1 MSVRFIY
8 GRAGTG
14 KTAFCLNDI
23 KRKLNDGK
31 SHPLILLVPEQFT
44 FEAEKYLLNTIKK
57 DEKIRAQVLSFKTLA
72 NRVFTEVGG
81 LTRQHMKSCGRSM
94 LIYKIIEDIQKDLKV
109 YSKASRQQGFIKKVS
124 QVITELKRFEVAPEK
139 LLEIT
144 ETIDNLGLREK
155 LKDISLI
162 YSKFE
167 ESLHQNYIDQ
177 EDELTLLAEKLEY
190 SSQFEGAEFWIDGF
204 TGFTPKQ
211 YRVIEKLLKK
221 ASRVNVT
228 LCMDTSH
235 NLYEIDTTDLFY
247 TTKKTED
254 KLLEICQRNNISYEK
269 PIDLN
274 GKIPERF
281 RESEELSFLEKH
293 LFSYPYEVYPSKTKD
308 ITLFKAVNV
317 YSEVEE
323 TARDIIRLVRDEG
336 FRYSDIVV
344 ATRDLNRYHKLI
356 KAIFSQY
363 GIPYFIDIKM
373 EIKNNPIIVFITS
386 LFDIHLKRWSYESVF
401 RYLKTGFTDLEKE
414 DINLI
419 ENYVLA
425 NGIKGDKWKEE
436 IWNYRLNYRFD
447 RLSIEEDEKEIIER
461 VNEIKRKIATPLQDF
476 YKKFSKSKNIK
487 EACGTVYDF
496 LVEMKLSQKIQ
507 KLIEKFK
514 QEKEF
519 DTANQYAQVW
529 DIVVDV
535 LDQMVEVMGEEKV
548 TVEQFAKILSIG
560 FDEYQIGSIPP
571 TLDEVLVT
579 SVDRMKSHNAKALY
593 IIGVN
598 DGIFP
603 AALFEEGILTDGDRE
618 ILASYNVELDR
629 DTKTKIFEEQF
640 LVYTAL
646 TSTSKFL
653 RISYPIA
660 DHEGKSL
667 RPSIIISRLKKIF
680 PKIKQFSNVVEID
693 TEEENLNRVST
704 PLPTFNEMVSAI
716 KKWDV
721 TNKMHPLWLDVY
733 KWYAKNESWK
743 PKLTRALEGLYYTNQ
758 VEKVPAHKIKKLYG
772 DEMYFSVSRL
782 EKYAACPFAYF
793 VQYGLKAR
801 ERKIYSFEPPD
812 LGTFMHNVLDRFS
825 KALEEEGL
833 TWQDIDREWCDE
845 AVAIIVDDMIQK
857 IPGYILNSSPRYKYL
872 AERLKRVLSNAVWVV
887 SEHIK
892 RSSFVPLDHEVAFGD
907 NQKYPPIKIVLS
919 NGEEINLIGR
929 IDRVDIFEKED
940 EAYIRIIDYKSGNKT
955 LDLSDVFYGLE
966 LQLLIYLD
974 AILESA
980 INGNTNLNPAGI
992 FYFKIDDPI
1001 IKADKDISDEELQMQ
1016 IFKKLRLEGLV
1027 LNDAQIIK
1035 EMDKS
1040 IEGTSYIIPA
1050 TINKDGSVG
1059 KNTKGATKEQ
1069 FELLRKHV
1077 KKTIQRLTE
1086 QMLEGDISISP
1097 YKKDKETP
1105 CKYCPYASVC
1115 QFETNFKGNEYRI
1128 IKSKDV
1134 EEIWSILEQEVE
1146 SDGNQMDL

>member
-1 MSVRFIY
+1 MSIRFIY

-14 KTAFCLNDI
+14 KTSFCLNDI
-23 KRKLNDGK
+23 KRKLSDGK
-31 SHPLILLVPEQFT
+31 SHPLILFVPEQFT
-44 FEAEKYLLNTIKK
+44 FEAEKYLLDTIEK

-81 LTRQHMKSCGRSM
+81 LTHQHLTSCGRSM
-94 LIYKIIEDIQKDLKV
+94 LIYKIMEDAQEDLKI
-109 YSKASRQQGFIKKVS
+109 YSQASKQQGFIKKIS
-124 QVITELKRFEVAPEK
+124 ETITELKRFEVSPDK
-139 LLEIT
+139 LLEIA
-144 ETIDNLGLREK
+144 ETIDYLGLREK
-155 LKDISLI
+155 LRDISLI

-177 EDELTLLAEKLEY
+177 EDELALLAEKLEY

-228 LCMDTSH
+228 LCMDTSC
-235 NLYEIDTTDLFY
+235 NFSEIDTTDLFY

-269 PIDLN
+269 PVDLN
-274 GKIPERF
+274 GGTPKRF

-293 LFSYPYEVYPSKTKD
+293 FFSYPYKVYPSETKD
-308 ITLFKAVNV
+308 ISLFKAVNV

-323 TARDIIRLVRDEG
+323 TARDIIRLVRDKG
-336 FRYSDIVV
+336 LRYSEIVV
-344 ATRDLNRYHKLI
+344 AARDLNRYHKLV

-363 GIPYFIDIKM
+363 GIPYFIDLKI

-401 RYLKTGFTDLEKE
+401 RYLKTGFANLEIE
-414 DINLI
+414 DISLI

-436 IWNYRLNYRFD
+436 AWNYRLDYRFD
-447 RLSIEEDEKEIIER
+447 RLTMEEEEKEIIEK
-461 VNEIKRKIATPLQDF
+461 VNEIKEKITIPLQGF
-476 YKKFSKSKNIK
+476 YKKFSKSKNVR
-487 EACGTVYDF
+487 EACGTLYDF
-496 LVEMKLSQKIQ
+496 LVEMGLPQKIQ

-514 QEKEF
+514 EEKEY

-535 LDQMVEVMGEEKV
+535 LDQLVEVIGGEKV

-560 FDEYQIGSIPP
+560 FDEYQIGTIPP
-571 TLDEVLVT
+571 ALDEVLVT

-603 AALFEEGILTDGDRE
+603 ASHFDERILTDEDRE
-618 ILASYNVELDR
+618 ILTSHDVELDN
-629 DTKTKIFEEQF
+629 DTKTKVFEEQF

-660 DHEGKSL
+660 DHEGKSM

-680 PKIKQFSNVVEID
+680 PKIKQFSNVVEMD
-693 TEEENLNRVST
+693 TAEENLNRVST
-704 PLPTFNEMVSAI
+704 PSPTFNEMITAI

-721 TNKMHPLWLDVY
+721 TDKIHPLWLDVY
-733 KWYAKNESWK
+733 KWYAKNDRWK
-743 PKLTRALEGLYYTNQ
+743 PRLTRALEGIYYTNQ
-758 VEKVPAHKIKKLYG
+758 VEKVPAHKMKKLYG
-772 DEMYFSVSRL
+772 DKLRFSVSRL

-812 LGTFMHNVLDRFS
+812 LGIFMHNILDRFS
-825 KALEEEGL
+825 KALEEEEL
-833 TWQDIDREWCDE
+833 TWQEVDKEWCDE
-845 AVAIIVDDMIQK
+845 AVSIIVDDMIQK
-857 IPGYILNSSPRYKYL
+857 IPGYILNSSPRYKFL
-872 AERLKRVLSNAVWVV
+872 AERLKRILSNAVWIV

-892 RSSFVPLDHEVAFGD
+892 RSSFKPVDHEVAFGD
-907 NQKYPPIKIVLS
+907 NQKYPPIKIELS

-929 IDRVDIFEKED
+929 IDRIDIFKKED

-980 INGNTNLNPAGI
+980 IKEGTTLNPAGV
-992 FYFKIDDPI
+992 FYFKIDYPI
-1001 IKADKDISDEELQMQ
+1001 IKADKDMSDEDLQKE
-1016 IFKKLRLEGLV
+1016 IFKRLRLEGLV
-1027 LNDAQIIK
+1027 LKDEQIIK

-1050 TINKDGSVG
+1050 TINKDGSIG

-1086 QMLEGDISISP
+1086 EMLEGNISISP

-1105 CKYCPYASVC
+1105 CKYCPYSSIC
-1115 QFETNFKGNEYRI
+1115 QFEKNFKDNDYRV
-1128 IKSKDV
+1128 IKTKDV
-1134 EEIWSILEQEVE
+1134 EEIWSMLEQEVKT
-1146 SDGNQMDL
+1146 DGDYVDS

>member
-1 MSVRFIY
+1 MSIRFIY

-14 KTAFCLNDI
+14 KTYFCLKDI
-23 KRKLNDGK
+23 KKKLNDGN

-44 FEAEKYLLNTIKK
+44 FEAEKYLLDTIEK
-57 DEKIRAQVLSFKTLA
+57 DEKMRAQVLSFKTLA

-94 LIYKIIEDIQKDLKV
+94 IIYKIMEDIKEELKV
-109 YSKASRQQGFIKKVS
+109 YSKASKQQGFIKRIS
-124 QVITELKRFEVAPEK
+124 EMITEFKRFEVTPDK
-139 LLEIT
+139 LLEAA
-144 ETIDNLGLREK
+144 ESLEKVGLREK
-155 LKDISLI
+155 LKDLSLI

-167 ESLHQNYIDQ
+167 EALHQNYIDQ
-177 EDELTLLAEKLEY
+177 EDELALLAVKIEN

-228 LCMDTSH
+228 LTMDTSVDSSQ
-235 NLYEIDTTDLFY
+235 IDETDFFY
-247 TTKKTED
+247 TTKKTENR
-254 KLLEICQRNNISYEK
+254 LLKICERNNISYEK
-269 PIDLN
+269 PVDLN
-274 GKIPERF
+274 TGIPKRF
-281 RESEELSFLEKH
+281 RETEELGFLEKH
-293 LFSYPYEVYPSKTKD
+293 LFSYPYKVYPKETENIS
-308 ITLFKAVNV
+308 LFKAVNV

-323 TARDIIRLVRDEG
+323 TARDIIRLVRDEKL
-336 FRYSDIVV
+336 RYSDIVV
-344 ATRDLNRYHKLI
+344 ATRDLKRYHKLI
-356 KAIFSQY
+356 KAVFPHY
-363 GIPYFIDIKM
+363 GIPHFIDLKM
-373 EIKNNPIIVFITS
+373 DIKNNPIVVFITS
-386 LFDIHLKRWSYESVF
+386 LFEIHLKNWSYESVF
-401 RYLKTGFTDLEKE
+401 RYLKTGFTDLDKE
-414 DINLI
+414 DISLL

-425 NGIKGDKWKEE
+425 NGIKGNRWKEE
-436 IWNYRLNYRFD
+436 VWNFRLNYRFD
-447 RLSIEEDEKEIIER
+447 RLSMEEEEKEIIER
-461 VNEIKRKIATPLQDF
+461 VNKIKEKIATPLQEF
-476 YKKFSKSKNIK
+476 YKKFSKAKDVK
-487 EACGTVYDF
+487 EACEVLYNF
-496 LVEMKLSQKIQ
+496 LLEMELPQRIE
-507 KLIEKFK
+507 KLIEEFK
-514 QEKEF
+514 RQKEF
-519 DTANQYAQVW
+519 ETANQYAQIW

-535 LDQMVEVMGEEKV
+535 LDQMVEVMREEKV
-548 TVEQFAKILSIG
+548 TVDQFAKILTIG

-579 SVDRMKSHNAKALY
+579 SVDRMKSHNAKTLY

-598 DGIFP
+598 DGVFP
-603 AALFEEGILTDGDRE
+603 ASSFEEGILTDEDRQT
-618 ILASYNVELDR
+618 LASYDIELDR
-629 DTKTKIFEEQF
+629 DTKAKVFEEQF

-680 PKIKQFSNVVEID
+680 PKIKQLSNVVEMD

-704 PLPTFNEMVSAI
+704 PPPTFNEMI
-716 KKWDV
+716 KSIKMWDI

-733 KWYAKNESWK
+733 KWYAKEKFWE
-743 PKLTRALEGLYYTNQ
+743 PKLTKALEGLYYINQ
-758 VEKVPAHKIKKLYG
+758 VERVPSSKIKKLYG
-772 DEMYFSVSRL
+772 DEMHFSVSRL

-793 VQYGLKAR
+793 VQYGLKAK

-833 TWQDIDREWCDE
+833 TWQEIDREWCDE
-845 AVAIIVDDMIQK
+845 AVDIIVDDMIQK
-857 IPGYILNSSPRYKYL
+857 IPGYILNSSHRYKYL

-892 RSSFVPLDHEVAFGD
+892 RSSFVSLDHEVAFGD

-955 LDLSDVFYGLE
+955 LDLTDVFYGLE

-980 INGNTNLNPAGI
+980 IKENTNLNPAGI

-1001 IKADKDISDEELQMQ
+1001 IRADKDMSDEELQMQ

-1050 TINKDGSVG
+1050 TINKDGSIG

-1105 CKYCPYASVC
+1105 CKYCPYSSVC

-1134 EEIWSILEQEVE
+1134 EEIWSILEQEVK

>member
-1 MSVRFIY
+1 MSIRFIY

-14 KTAFCLNDI
+14 KTSFCLNDI
-23 KRKLNDGK
+23 KRKLSDGK
-31 SHPLILLVPEQFT
+31 SHPLILFVPEQFT
-44 FEAEKYLLNTIKK
+44 FEAEKYLLDTIEK

-81 LTRQHMKSCGRSM
+81 LTHQHLKSCGRSM
-94 LIYKIIEDIQKDLKV
+94 LIYKIMEDAQKDLKV
-109 YSKASRQQGFIKKVS
+109 YSQASKQQGFIKKIS
-124 QVITELKRFEVAPEK
+124 ETITELKRFEVSPDK
-139 LLEIT
+139 LLEIA
-144 ETIDNLGLREK
+144 ETIDYLGLREK
-155 LKDISLI
+155 LRDISLI

-235 NLYEIDTTDLFY
+235 NFSEIDTTDLFY

-269 PIDLN
+269 PVDLN
-274 GKIPERF
+274 GGIPKRF

-293 LFSYPYEVYPSKTKD
+293 FFSYPYKVYPSETKD
-308 ITLFKAVNV
+308 ISLFKAVNV

-323 TARDIIRLVRDEG
+323 TARDIIRLVRDKG
-336 FRYSDIVV
+336 LRYSDIVV
-344 ATRDLNRYHKLI
+344 AARDLNRYHKLV

-363 GIPYFIDIKM
+363 GIPYFIDLKI

-401 RYLKTGFTDLEKE
+401 RYLKTGFANLEIE
-414 DINLI
+414 DISLI

-436 IWNYRLNYRFD
+436 AWNYRLDYRFD
-447 RLSIEEDEKEIIER
+447 RLTMEEEEKEIIEK
-461 VNEIKRKIATPLQDF
+461 VNEIKGKITIPLQGF
-476 YKKFSKSKNIK
+476 YKKFSKSKNVR
-487 EACGTVYDF
+487 EACGTLYDF
-496 LVEMKLSQKIQ
+496 LVEMGLPQKIQ

-514 QEKEF
+514 EEKEY

-535 LDQMVEVMGEEKV
+535 LDQLVEVIGGEKV

-560 FDEYQIGSIPP
+560 FDEYQIGTIPP
-571 TLDEVLVT
+571 ALDEVLVT

-598 DGIFP
+598 DGVFP
-603 AALFEEGILTDGDRE
+603 ASHFDEGILTDEDRE
-618 ILASYNVELDR
+618 ILTSHDVELDN
-629 DTKTKIFEEQF
+629 DTKTKVFEEQF

-660 DHEGKSL
+660 DHEGKSM

-680 PKIKQFSNVVEID
+680 PKIKQFSNVVEMD
-693 TEEENLNRVST
+693 TAEENLNRVST
-704 PLPTFNEMVSAI
+704 PLPTFNEMVTAI

-721 TNKMHPLWLDVY
+721 TDEIHPLWLDVY
-733 KWYAKNESWK
+733 KWYAKNDCWK
-743 PKLTRALEGLYYTNQ
+743 PRLTRALEGIYYTNQ
-758 VEKVPAHKIKKLYG
+758 VEKVPAHKMKKLYG
-772 DEMYFSVSRL
+772 DKLRFSVSRL

-825 KALEEEGL
+825 KALEEEEL
-833 TWQDIDREWCDE
+833 TWQEVDKEWCDE
-845 AVAIIVDDMIQK
+845 AVSIIVDDMIQK
-857 IPGYILNSSPRYKYL
+857 IPGYILNSSPRYKFL
-872 AERLKRVLSNAVWVV
+872 AERLKRILSNAVWMV

-892 RSSFVPLDHEVAFGD
+892 RSSFKPVDHEVAFGD
-907 NQKYPPIKIVLS
+907 NQKYPPIKIELS

-929 IDRVDIFEKED
+929 IDRIDIFKKED

-980 INGNTNLNPAGI
+980 IKEGTTLNPAGV
-992 FYFKIDDPI
+992 FYFKIDYPI
-1001 IKADKDISDEELQMQ
+1001 IKADKDMSDEDLQKE

-1027 LNDAQIIK
+1027 LKDEQIIK

-1050 TINKDGSVG
+1050 TINKDGSIG

-1086 QMLEGDISISP
+1086 EMLEGNISISP

-1105 CKYCPYASVC
+1105 CKYCPYSSIC
-1115 QFETNFKGNEYRI
+1115 QFEKNFKDNDYRV
-1128 IKSKDV
+1128 IKTKDV
-1134 EEIWSILEQEVE
+1134 EEIWSMLEQEVKT
-1146 SDGNQMDL
+1146 DGDYVDS